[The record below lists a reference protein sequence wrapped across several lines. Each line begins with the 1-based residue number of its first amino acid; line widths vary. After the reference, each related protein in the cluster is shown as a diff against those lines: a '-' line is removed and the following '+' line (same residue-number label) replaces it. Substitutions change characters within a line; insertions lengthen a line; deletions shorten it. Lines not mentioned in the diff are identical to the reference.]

1 MNDTKPTRF
10 SVSFLIAGLMTGC
23 SITQTVNPVPPL
35 DTNSIC
41 IINNDNARETFRDAY
56 KRALENKN
64 YQVKLLPSSAVISD
78 CSVSS
83 TYTANWRWDLA
94 MYMAYAEINV
104 FKNGQKAG
112 DAVYS
117 SLSGSANMG
126 KFIKAEPKINELVDL
141 LFPGNYNGPAAT
153 EKPQNLV
160 QQKAGTSA
168 ADVKYKKL
176 KELKK
181 MHAEGL
187 ITKDEYDTQ
196 KAKLLND

>member
-1 MNDTKPTRF
+1 MKIEKIG
-10 SVSFLIAGLMTGC
+10 SLSLLAVIGLSGC

-41 IINNDNARETFRDAY
+41 IINNENARETFRDAY
-56 KRALENKN
+56 KRALEKKN
-64 YQVKLLPSSAVISD
+64 YVVKVLPTSAVITD

-104 FKNGQKAG
+104 FKDGQKAG

-117 SLSGSANMG
+117 SLSGGANMA

-141 LFPGNYNGPAAT
+141 LFPGNYV
-153 EKPQNLV
+153 PQEQEQTLP
-160 QQKAGTSA
+160 SR
-168 ADVKYKKL
+168 KKS
-176 KELKK
+176 K
-181 MHAEGL
+181 
-187 ITKDEYDTQ
+187 
-196 KAKLLND
+196 

>member
-1 MNDTKPTRF
+1 MNRIKSLSLVFAF
-10 SVSFLIAGLMTGC
+10 SMAGLMTGC

-41 IINNDNARETFRDAY
+41 IINNDDARETFRDAY
-56 KRALENKN
+56 KRALEKKN
-64 YQVKLLPSSAVISD
+64 YEVKLLPSSAVIGD

-117 SLSGSANMG
+117 SLSGGANMG

-141 LFPGNYNGPAAT
+141 LFPGNYSAPAAT
-153 EKPQNLV
+153 ENQPNKPQ
-160 QQKAGTSA
+160 KKTGASA
-168 ADVKYKKL
+168 EDAKYKKL

-181 MHAEGL
+181 MQAEGL
-187 ITKDEYDTQ
+187 ITKGEYDTQ
-196 KAKLLND
+196 KAKLLNE

>member
-1 MNDTKPTRF
+1 MKLLKLVLLSLL
-10 SVSFLIAGLMTGC
+10 SVLSLSGC

-56 KRALENKN
+56 KRALEKKN
-64 YQVKLLPSSAVISD
+64 YEVKLLPSSAVIAD

-104 FKNGQKAG
+104 FKDGQKAG

-117 SLSGSANMG
+117 SLSGGANMG
-126 KFIKAEPKINELVDL
+126 KFIKAESKINELVDL
-141 LFPGNYNGPAAT
+141 LFPGNYSGPVGSENQKNRA
-153 EKPQNLV
+153 
-160 QQKAGTSA
+160 QQKEGASSV
-168 ADVKYKKL
+168 DFNYKKL
-176 KELKK
+176 KELRR
-181 MHAEGL
+181 MQAEGL
-187 ITKDEYDTQ
+187 ITKSEYDTQ
-196 KAKLLND
+196 KAKLLNN